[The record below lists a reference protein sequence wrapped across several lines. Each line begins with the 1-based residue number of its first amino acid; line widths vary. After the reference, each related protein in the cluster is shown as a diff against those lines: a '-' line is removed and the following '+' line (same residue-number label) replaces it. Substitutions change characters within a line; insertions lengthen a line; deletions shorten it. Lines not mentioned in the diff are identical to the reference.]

1 MKLSALPLLPERLRY
16 VVVEGPIGA
25 GKTSLARLLAERCGG
40 VTLLEDPGANPF
52 LAGFYR
58 DPQRNALPTQLFFLF
73 QRANQVRDLAQSD
86 LFRKVTFAD
95 FMFEKDP
102 LFAGLTLRDDELK
115 LYRQIF
121 DHLSLQT
128 PVPDLVIYLQA
139 TPQTLTERVQRR
151 AATYERDISDDY
163 LARLSDIYTR
173 YFHQYDAAPLLIVN
187 SDNLNFVDSTDDFDL
202 LLQRIVAMRGPRE
215 FFSSRR

>member
-1 MKLSALPLLPERLRY
+1 MKPPALPERLRY

-25 GKTSLARLLAERCGG
+25 GKTSLTRLLAERCGG
-40 VTLLEDPGANPF
+40 VTLLEDPGSNPF

-58 DPQRNALPTQLFFLF
+58 DPRHNALPAQLFFLF
-73 QRANQVRDLAQSD
+73 QRANQVRDLTQSD

-102 LFAGLTLRDDELK
+102 LFASLTLRDDELK
-115 LYRQIF
+115 LYHQIYA
-121 DHLSLQT
+121 HLKLQT

-139 TPQTLTERVQRR
+139 TPQTLIERVARR
-151 AATYERDISDDY
+151 AATYERDITDDY
-163 LARLSDIYTR
+163 LLRLSDAYTR
-173 YFHQYDAAPLLIVN
+173 YFHQYDSAPLLIVN

-202 LLQRIVAMRGPRE
+202 LLQRISAMRGPRE
-215 FFSSRR
+215 FFSSGR

>member
-1 MKLSALPLLPERLRY
+1 MKLPERLRY

-40 VTLLEDPGANPF
+40 TTLLEDPAANPF
-52 LAGFYR
+52 LDSFYR
-58 DPQRNALPTQLFFLF
+58 DPYRNALPTQLFFLF
-73 QRANQVRDLAQSD
+73 QRANQVRELAQAD
-86 LFRKVTFAD
+86 LFRKVVFAD

-115 LYRQIF
+115 LYQQIYA
-121 DHLSLQT
+121 HLSLQL
-128 PVPDLVIYLQA
+128 PVPDLVIYRQA
-139 TPQTLTERVQRR
+139 TPQTLIERVQKR
-151 AATYERDISDDY
+151 AASYERGISDEY
-163 LARLSDIYTR
+163 LARLSETYTR

-187 SDNLNFVDSTDDFDL
+187 ADNLNFVDSTSDFAL

-215 FFSSRR
+215 FFSSGR

>member
-1 MKLSALPLLPERLRY
+1 MKLPERLRY
-16 VVVEGPIGA
+16 VVIEGPIGA
-25 GKTSLARLLAERCGG
+25 GKTSLARLLADRCGG
-40 VTLLEDPGANPF
+40 ATLLEDPAANPF

-86 LFRKVTFAD
+86 LFRTATIAD

-102 LFAGLTLRDDELK
+102 LFASLTLRDDELK
-115 LYRQIF
+115 LYHQIYA
-121 DHLSLQT
+121 HLKLQT

-139 TPQTLTERVQRR
+139 TPQTLIERVARR
-151 AATYERDISDDY
+151 AAAYERDISDDY
-163 LARLSDIYTR
+163 LVRLSDTYTR

-187 SDNLNFVDSTDDFDL
+187 SDNLNFVDSMDDFAL
-202 LLQRIVAMRGPRE
+202 LLQRIAAMRGSRE
-215 FFSSRR
+215 FFSSGR

>member
-1 MKLSALPLLPERLRY
+1 MTLPERLRY
-16 VVVEGPIGA
+16 VVIEGPIGA

-58 DPQRNALPTQLFFLF
+58 DAQRNALPAQLFFLF
-73 QRANQVRDLAQSD
+73 QRANQVRDLTQSD
-86 LFRKVTFAD
+86 LFRKMTFAD

-102 LFAGLTLRDDELK
+102 LFASLTLRDDELR
-115 LYRQIF
+115 LYHQIYA
-121 DHLSLQT
+121 HLKLQT

-139 TPQTLTERVQRR
+139 TPQTLIDRVQRR
-151 AATYERDISDDY
+151 AATYERDITDDY
-163 LARLSDIYTR
+163 LVRLNDVYTR

-187 SDNLNFVDSTDDFDL
+187 SDNLNFIDSTDDFDL
-202 LLQRIVAMRGPRE
+202 LLQRIAAMRGPRE
-215 FFSSRR
+215 FFSSGR

>member
-1 MKLSALPLLPERLRY
+1 MILPERLRY

-25 GKTSLARLLAERCGG
+25 GKTSLARLLADRCGG
-40 VTLLEDPGANPF
+40 TTLLEDPAANPF

-86 LFRKVTFAD
+86 LFRKVTFTD

-115 LYRQIF
+115 LYHQIYQ
-121 DHLSLQT
+121 HLKLQS
-128 PVPDLVIYLQA
+128 PIPDLVIYLQA
-139 TPQTLTERVQRR
+139 APQTLIERVARR
-151 AATYERDISDDY
+151 AAVYERDISDDY
-163 LARLSDIYTR
+163 LVRLSDTYTR

-187 SDNLNFVDSTDDFDL
+187 SDNLNFVDSLADFDL

-215 FFSSRR
+215 FFSSGR

>member
-1 MKLSALPLLPERLRY
+1 MKLPERLRY

-25 GKTSLARLLAERCGG
+25 GKTSLARLLADRCGG
-40 VTLLEDPGANPF
+40 TTLLEAPAANPF

-86 LFRKVTFAD
+86 LFRKVTFTD

-115 LYRQIF
+115 LYHQIYA
-121 DHLSLQT
+121 HLKLQS
-128 PVPDLVIYLQA
+128 PIPDLVIYLQA
-139 TPQTLTERVQRR
+139 APQTLIERVARR
-151 AATYERDISDDY
+151 AAVYERDISDDY
-163 LARLSDIYTR
+163 LVRLSDTYTR

-187 SDNLNFVDSTDDFDL
+187 SDNLNFVDSPGDFEL

-215 FFSSRR
+215 FFGAGA

>member
-1 MKLSALPLLPERLRY
+1 MTLPERLRY
-16 VVVEGPIGA
+16 VVIEGPIGA
-25 GKTSLARLLAERCGG
+25 GKTSLARLLAQRCGG

-58 DPQRNALPTQLFFLF
+58 DAQRNALPAQLFFLF

-95 FMFEKDP
+95 FLFEKDP
-102 LFAGLTLRDDELK
+102 LFAGLTLHDDELK
-115 LYRQIF
+115 LYRQIYA
-121 DHLSLQT
+121 HLSLQL

-139 TPQTLTERVQRR
+139 TPQTLIERVARR
-151 AATYERDISDDY
+151 AAAYERDITDDY
-163 LARLSDIYTR
+163 LLRLSDAYTR

-187 SDNLNFVDSTDDFDL
+187 SDNLNFVDSMGDFDL
-202 LLQRIVAMRGPRE
+202 LLQRIAAMRGPRE
-215 FFSSRR
+215 FFSSGR

>member
-1 MKLSALPLLPERLRY
+1 MRLPVLPERLRY
-16 VVVEGPIGA
+16 VVIEGPIGA
-25 GKTSLARLLAERCGG
+25 GKTSLTRLLAERCGG

-58 DPQRNALPTQLFFLF
+58 DPQRNALPAQLFFLF

-115 LYRQIF
+115 LYHQIYA
-121 DHLSLQT
+121 HLKLQT

-139 TPQTLTERVQRR
+139 TPQTLIERVARR
-151 AATYERDISDDY
+151 AAAYERDIADDY
-163 LARLSDIYTR
+163 LVRLSDTY
-173 YFHQYDAAPLLIVN
+173 
-187 SDNLNFVDSTDDFDL
+187 
-202 LLQRIVAMRGPRE
+202 
-215 FFSSRR
+215 

>member
-1 MKLSALPLLPERLRY
+1 MKLPERLRF

-25 GKTSLARLLAERCGG
+25 GKTSLTRLLAARCGG
-40 VTLLEDPGANPF
+40 TALLEDPDANPF

-86 LFRKVTFAD
+86 LFRTVTFAD

-128 PVPDLVIYLQA
+128 PVPDLVIYLQ
-139 TPQTLTERVQRR
+139 
-151 AATYERDISDDY
+151 
-163 LARLSDIYTR
+163 
-173 YFHQYDAAPLLIVN
+173 
-187 SDNLNFVDSTDDFDL
+187 
-202 LLQRIVAMRGPRE
+202 
-215 FFSSRR
+215 

>member
-1 MKLSALPLLPERLRY
+1 MIPIALPERLRY

-25 GKTSLARLLAERCGG
+25 GKTSLTRLLADRCGG
-40 VTLLEDPGANPF
+40 TTLLEDPDANPF
-52 LAGFYR
+52 LDGFYR
-58 DPQRNALPTQLFFLF
+58 DPLRNALPAQLFFLF
-73 QRANQVRDLAQSD
+73 QRAEQVRELAQSD

-115 LYRQIF
+115 LYHQIYA
-121 DHLSLQT
+121 HLKLQT

-139 TPQTLTERVQRR
+139 KPQTLIDRVARR
-151 AATYERDISDDY
+151 AASYERSITDDY
-163 LARLSDIYTR
+163 LVRLSDTYTH
-173 YFHQYDAAPLLIVN
+173 YFHQYTAAPLLIVN
-187 SDNLNFVDSTDDFDL
+187 SDNLNFVDSAGDFDL

-215 FFSSRR
+215 FFSSGR